1 MKKKNIIPVVLVL
14 LFTAHTAF
22 AQNQATVIK
31 TEALKMAKALAALDL
46 ETYASYTYPTLITDK
61 GSKEKIK
68 QGVDSIQK
76 YREQFGIKVKSVLLG
91 NPSAVVTYKG
101 IQQCTLPQTMTVEA
115 FMGSMETETTLIGL
129 SNDGKKWYFVD
140 ALMYRQKEAKLKLPD
155 LSPELVIPPMK
166 QPKIMQ
172 AEAKKTN

>member
-1 MKKKNIIPVVLVL
+1 MKKSFQLVLVL
-14 LFTAHTAF
+14 CFALQSTV
-22 AQNQATVIK
+22 AQNIQTVIK

-46 ETYASYTYPTLITDK
+46 ETYATYTYPTLVSDK
-61 GSKEKIK
+61 EGKEKIK
-68 QGVDSIQK
+68 QGVDSIEK

-101 IQQCTLPQTMTVEA
+101 VQQCTLPQTMTVEA

-140 ALMYRQKEAKLKLPD
+140 AMMYRNKETKAKLPE
-155 LSPELVIPPMK
+155 LSPDLVIPAMK
-166 QPKIMQ
+166 QPKIIQ
-172 AEAKKTN
+172 AETKKTN

>member
-1 MKKKNIIPVVLVL
+1 MKRKIFQIILLSFFVQQSVV
-14 LFTAHTAF
+14 
-22 AQNQATVIK
+22 AQNIQTVIK

-46 ETYASYTYPTLITDK
+46 ETYASYTYPTLVTDK
-61 GSKEKIK
+61 NGKEKIK

-101 IQQCTLPQTMTVEA
+101 VQQCTLPQTMTVEA

-129 SNDGKKWYFVD
+129 SNDGKKWYFID
-140 ALMYRQKEAKLKLPD
+140 ALMYRNKETKSKLPE
-155 LSPELVIPPMK
+155 LSPDLVIPPMK
-166 QPKIMQ
+166 QPKINQ
-172 AEAKKTN
+172 AETKKTN